1 MSTHNL
7 KLEARAVAHL
17 VEATCR
23 EMDVTEDDA
32 HLIAGSETNLLEA
45 ASAALRQLDRLAADT
60 EAVKGLAKLYAS
72 RARLL
77 EERQGR
83 IREALRDA
91 METSGLKTL
100 RLPEATLSTSI
111 GKPALRIIDEG
122 ELPPWFFRLE
132 VVRTLDRAGLARTLA
147 AGETV
152 EGAILDPG
160 RPFLTVRR

>member
-1 MSTHNL
+1 MSTHSL

-17 VEATCR
+17 VEATR
-23 EMDVTEDDA
+23 RGMEISEDDA
-32 HLIAGSETNLLEA
+32 HLIADSETNLLEA
-45 ASAALRQLDRLAADT
+45 ASAALRQLDRLAADA

-72 RARLL
+72 RAKLL

-83 IREALRDA
+83 LREALREA

-100 RLPEATLSTSI
+100 RLPEATLGTSVS
-111 GKPALRIIDEG
+111 KPVLRIVDEG

-132 VVRTLDRAGLARTLA
+132 VVRTLDRAAIARTLA

-152 EGAILDPG
+152 EGAVLDPG
-160 RPFLTVRR
+160 QPYLTVRR